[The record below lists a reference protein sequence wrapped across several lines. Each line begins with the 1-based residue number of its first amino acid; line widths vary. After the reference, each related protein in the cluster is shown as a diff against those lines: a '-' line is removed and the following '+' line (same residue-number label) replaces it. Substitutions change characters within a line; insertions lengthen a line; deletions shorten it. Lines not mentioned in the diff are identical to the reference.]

1 MEEERAYTAFAGEHL
16 VAAGG
21 LRAMLGKVKSYLD
34 DGGGDRVLIF
44 EDWTGRQVDFDFRGT
59 PEEVVERA
67 DPGGPRTG
75 PGRPKLGVVAREVT
89 LLPRHWEWLERQ
101 PSGASAA
108 LRRLVDEARKREP
121 GKERARLALEAAS
134 KVMWAMAGDLPNFG
148 KRPRGPCSAAT
159 RPGSRSSSPRG
170 RRTCGSTSPGWSAR
184 PRRWRRSRPPAGEA
198 QPGRRSS
205 TIVHRASIGASIG
218 SASGFSSKRK
228 VATRTPCFRM
238 R

>member
-21 LRAMLGKVKSYLD
+21 LRAMLGKVKAYLD
-34 DGGGDRVLIF
+34 DGGEERVLIF
-44 EDWTGRQVDFDFRGT
+44 EDRTGRQVDFDFRGT

-134 KVMWAMAGDLPNFG
+134 KVMWAMAGDLPNFEEASRALFG
-148 KRPRGPCSAAT
+148 RDQARFEKLIAAWPRDLRKHLARLVREAAKMEEE
-159 RPGSRSSSPRG
+159 
-170 RRTCGSTSPGWSAR
+170 
-184 PRRWRRSRPPAGEA
+184 PAAG
-198 QPGRRSS
+198 G
-205 TIVHRASIGASIG
+205 
-218 SASGFSSKRK
+218 
-228 VATRTPCFRM
+228 
-238 R
+238 

>member
-1 MEEERAYTAFAGEHL
+1 MEEERTYTAFAGEHL

-34 DGGGDRVLIF
+34 DGGEERVLIF

-59 PEEVVERA
+59 PEEVLDRA

-121 GKERARLALEAAS
+121 GRERARLAREAAS
-134 KVMWAMAGDLPNFG
+134 KVMWAMAGDLPNFEEASRALFG
-148 KRPRGPCSAAT
+148 RDQARFEKLIAAWPKDL
-159 RPGSRSSSPRG
+159 RKHL
-170 RRTCGSTSPGWSAR
+170 AR
-184 PRRWRRSRPPAGEA
+184 LVREAAGMEEEPAAG
-198 QPGRRSS
+198 G
-205 TIVHRASIGASIG
+205 
-218 SASGFSSKRK
+218 
-228 VATRTPCFRM
+228 
-238 R
+238 

>member
-1 MEEERAYTAFAGEHL
+1 MEEERTYTAFAGEHL

-34 DGGGDRVLIF
+34 DGGEERVL
-44 EDWTGRQVDFDFRGT
+44 VDFDFRGT
-59 PEEVVERA
+59 PEEVLDRA

-121 GKERARLALEAAS
+121 GRERARLAREAAS
-134 KVMWAMAGDLPNFG
+134 KVMWAMAGDLPNFEEASRALFG
-148 KRPRGPCSAAT
+148 RDQARFEKLIAAWPKDL
-159 RPGSRSSSPRG
+159 RKHL
-170 RRTCGSTSPGWSAR
+170 AR
-184 PRRWRRSRPPAGEA
+184 LVREAAGMEEEPAAG
-198 QPGRRSS
+198 G
-205 TIVHRASIGASIG
+205 
-218 SASGFSSKRK
+218 
-228 VATRTPCFRM
+228 
-238 R
+238 

>member
-1 MEEERAYTAFAGEHL
+1 MEEERNYTAFAGEHL

-21 LRAMLGKVKSYLD
+21 LRAMLGKVKAYLD
-34 DGGGDRVLIF
+34 DGGEDRVLIF

-59 PEEVVERA
+59 PEDVLDRA

-121 GKERARLALEAAS
+121 GRERARLAREAAS
-134 KVMWAMAGDLPNFG
+134 KIMWAMAGDLPNFEEASRALFG
-148 KRPRGPCSAAT
+148 RDQARFEKLIAAWPKDLRRHLARLVREAAGMEEEGPAA
-159 RPGSRSSSPRG
+159 GG
-170 RRTCGSTSPGWSAR
+170 
-184 PRRWRRSRPPAGEA
+184 
-198 QPGRRSS
+198 
-205 TIVHRASIGASIG
+205 
-218 SASGFSSKRK
+218 
-228 VATRTPCFRM
+228 
-238 R
+238 